1 MNDPLCPLFQ
11 KPCIKEECAWFA
23 GGIQKC
29 VVVALGIMVEQ
40 INNMGV
46 QTFQAYVEH
55 PQAETD

>member
-1 MNDPLCPLFQ
+1 MNNPICPLLQ
-11 KPCIKEECAWFA
+11 KPCIGDECSWFA

-55 PQAETD
+55 PQSETE

>member
-1 MNDPLCPLFQ
+1 MNEPLCPLFQ
-11 KPCIKEECAWFA
+11 KPCLKEECTWFA

-46 QTFQAYVEH
+46 QAFQAYVEPPH
-55 PQAETD
+55 TETD